1 MLRRCTR
8 SVGQFFHEVVL
19 PGDVDEEGVTA
30 SLNDGVLTVRLPK
43 AETARRR
50 RIEITA

>member
-1 MLRRCTR
+1 M
-8 SVGQFFHEVVL
+8 
-19 PGDVDEEGVTA
+19 
-30 SLNDGVLTVRLPK
+30 RLPK